1 MTQTIAV
8 EPRTGRSTPIIA
20 LLLLSGITLDIQ
32 YGILAPLIGVIATE
46 SGLTGSEIGWVLNA
60 LMMGSVISVSLTA
73 RMGDIFGH
81 RKVLIALIV
90 LALVGCAL
98 GATAN
103 GFWPLVA
110 GRFLMG
116 LAVTIRPPFAVR
128 AKTVMAPSIS
138 SVLRASIG
146 LASTLKEGATD

>member
-1 MTQTIAV
+1 MTQTILV
-8 EPRTGRSTPIIA
+8 ESRTDQSTAIIA

-90 LALVGCAL
+90 LALFGCAL
-98 GATAN
+98 GAPPTASR
-103 GFWPLVA
+103 LVA
-110 GRFLMG
+110 
-116 LAVTIRPPFAVR
+116 ADT
-128 AKTVMAPSIS
+128 
-138 SVLRASIG
+138 
-146 LASTLKEGATD
+146 